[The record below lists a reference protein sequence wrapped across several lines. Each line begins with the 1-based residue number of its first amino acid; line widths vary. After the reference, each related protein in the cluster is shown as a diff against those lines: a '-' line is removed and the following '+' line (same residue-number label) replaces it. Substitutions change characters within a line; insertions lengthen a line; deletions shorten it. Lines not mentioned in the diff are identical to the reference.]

1 MNKPRKRSLCL
12 IPTIGRIAIYNQI
25 NKERIGEWT
34 VHILNLPINS
44 FFPTVPTKQ
53 CFASSTFSL
62 GPSNITSTHEILL
75 FRQDGNHSNHHFTHV
90 CLSYH
95 HESAKACDIRASS
108 TVHPS
113 QS

>member
-44 FFPTVPTKQ
+44 FFPQ
-53 CFASSTFSL
+53 CLPNNAL
-62 GPSNITSTHEILL
+62 PLP
-75 FRQDGNHSNHHFTHV
+75 HS
-90 CLSYH
+90 
-95 HESAKACDIRASS
+95 
-108 TVHPS
+108 P
-113 QS
+113 